1 MKQTLSSLSGD
12 TIKAIVLVCLAVGV
26 VGMSYGSLAVAYGFP
41 LWVPLLLS
49 VSVLAGASEFM
60 FIGIVASGGSPL
72 AAAAAGLLVNARHI
86 PFGVTVRELVGR
98 RALSFIGCHI
108 MNDES
113 VVFGL
118 SQPTPAQR
126 KAAYWLCGAGVA
138 LIWPL
143 GTLTGAAVGKLLPAP
158 ETIGLDAVFPAIL
171 LALVIPAF
179 KNRTTL
185 IRAASGACRRT
196 VCAHRAAGA
205 AFAVR
210 FTVEEKIMGNMTLFI
225 AGIAILSLGTYL
237 MRLGGAKLGNRL
249 AFSERSQALLSDAA
263 TVLLFSVALATTFYE
278 GAHFAGMARV
288 LGVAFAVFLAWRK
301 VPLIGVII
309 AAAVVT
315 ALLRL
320 AGMP

>member
-1 MKQTLSSLSGD
+1 MEIRSIWLSDMKQTLSSLSGD

-86 PFGVTVRELVGR
+86 PFGVTVRELVGQ

-138 LIWPL
+138 LI
-143 GTLTGAAVGKLLPAP
+143 
-158 ETIGLDAVFPAIL
+158 
-171 LALVIPAF
+171 
-179 KNRTTL
+179 
-185 IRAASGACRRT
+185 
-196 VCAHRAAGA
+196 
-205 AFAVR
+205 
-210 FTVEEKIMGNMTLFI
+210 
-225 AGIAILSLGTYL
+225 
-237 MRLGGAKLGNRL
+237 
-249 AFSERSQALLSDAA
+249 
-263 TVLLFSVALATTFYE
+263 
-278 GAHFAGMARV
+278 
-288 LGVAFAVFLAWRK
+288 
-301 VPLIGVII
+301 
-309 AAAVVT
+309 
-315 ALLRL
+315 
-320 AGMP
+320 

>member
-1 MKQTLSSLSGD
+1 MEIRSIWLSDMKQTLSSLSGD

-72 AAAAAGLLVNARHI
+72 AAAA
-86 PFGVTVRELVGR
+86 
-98 RALSFIGCHI
+98 
-108 MNDES
+108 
-113 VVFGL
+113 
-118 SQPTPAQR
+118 QR

-185 IRAASGACRRT
+185 IRAASGA
-196 VCAHRAAGA
+196 ALALAAVPFVPTGLP
-205 AFAVR
+205 V
-210 FTVEEKIMGNMTLFI
+210 L
-225 AGIAILSLGTYL
+225 LSLFG
-237 MRLGGAKLGNRL
+237 
-249 AFSERSQALLSDAA
+249 LLS
-263 TVLLFSVALATTFYE
+263 
-278 GAHFAGMARV
+278 
-288 LGVAFAVFLAWRK
+288 RK
-301 VPLIGVII
+301 K
-309 AAAVVT
+309 
-315 ALLRL
+315 
-320 AGMP
+320 